1 MYVRTEDLNPATGK
15 LNTGVPV
22 EPLILRAKAGDC
34 ITVNLTNK
42 LDPSASV
49 FQQQMTMA
57 PPFSGVNPA
66 NGQPVF
72 KSQMSKVTGLHPQLL
87 SYDAASSQG
96 MNIGW
101 NRQGRP
107 DQLATFGNKVA
118 YTWYAG
124 TITRSA
130 GGTLTYTPVEF
141 GSLNLFP
148 SDLMYQQ
155 PNGLFG
161 AMVIEPSSAQ
171 SWTCDGANGSQVSCE
186 PIAAGNPQAVTRAAA
201 TINPPGNPNTFR
213 EFVTMFSDNL
223 RISGAN
229 ASAVNYRTE
238 PQGFRFSGFS
248 TTDFSCMTSNQLV
261 NADPQTPIFTA
272 MGGDK
277 VRFRMFHT
285 FGTGTSQVFSLHG
298 HNWQRNPYL
307 NNSTQLGDQKLSQW
321 LGSRDN
327 YGSSDHADIM
337 IRSAGGERAVPGD
350 YLYTAFVPIQGAQ
363 GPWGIFRVGSNNNSS
378 GTDGV
383 LTANP
388 ACPQTPAQP
397 SSATP
402 TPKQPDLDRFVRR
415 PLNSGPR
422 P

>member
-1 MYVRTEDLNPATGK
+1 
-15 LNTGVPV
+15 
-22 EPLILRAKAGDC
+22 
-34 ITVNLTNK
+34 VNLTNK
-42 LDPSASV
+42 LDPSAAV
-49 FQQQMTMA
+49 FQQQMFMA

-72 KSQMSKVTGLHPQLL
+72 KSQMSKVAGLHPQLL
-87 SYDAASSQG
+87 SYDPATSQG
-96 MNIGW
+96 QNIGW
-101 NRQGRP
+101 NRSGRP
-107 DQLATFGNKVA
+107 DQLATFGNKVT
-118 YTWYAG
+118 YQWYAG

-141 GSLNLFP
+141 GTLNLFP

-161 AMVIEPSSAQ
+161 AMIIEPATATT
-171 SWTCDGANGSQVSCE
+171 WTCDGANGTQVSCE
-186 PIAAGNPQAVTRAAA
+186 PIAAASPQAVTRAAA
-201 TINPPGNPNTFR
+201 TVNLPASTMFR
-213 EFVTMFSDNL
+213 EFTTMFSDNL
-223 RISGAN
+223 RIAGGN

-238 PQGFRFSGFS
+238 PQGFRYSGFT

-261 NADPQTPIFTA
+261 NAEPQTPIFTA
-272 MGGDK
+272 NGGDK
-277 VRFRMFHT
+277 VRFRMLHT

-307 NNSTQLGDQKLSQW
+307 NNSTQLGDQNLSQW

-327 YGSSDHADIM
+327 YGSSDHADIL
-337 IRSAGGERAVPGD
+337 IKSAGGERARTGD

-363 GPWGIFRVGSNNNSS
+363 GPWGIFRVGSNNNASG

-383 LTANP
+383 LPVNG
-388 ACPQTPAQP
+388 ACPQTPVQP
-397 SSATP
+397 STAAP
-402 TPKQPDLDRFVRR
+402 TPKQPDLDRFIRR
-415 PLNSGPR
+415 PLNSNPR